1 MAGTAIVLGTLS
13 VILSNPG
20 ATALI
25 AGVYLV
31 GEFVEKSKMVS
42 RK

>member
-20 ATALI
+20 ATAVI
-25 AGVYLV
+25 AGIYLV
-31 GEFVEKSKMVS
+31 GAFVEKSKLVS
-42 RK
+42 KK